1 MKKKIFS
8 CIMAIVMF
16 LIMSFSVYA
25 KTDDELKASN
35 EIEFFVTAEDGSWW
49 SVTCPANGIIIGNK
63 YLNEIIEGIQLSGI
77 RVDKV
82 SEFRYQLI
90 PETQEQKDLICGY
103 KTADDELYNIIRR

>member
-77 RVDKV
+77 RVDKEIGRASCRERV
-82 SEFRYQLI
+82 
-90 PETQEQKDLICGY
+90 
-103 KTADDELYNIIRR
+103 